1 VLVVLV
7 RHLKPT
13 KAHLV
18 EILFFH
24 QSLRLAVVVAATG
37 MTVFTLENKTA

>member
-1 VLVVLV
+1 VEAVLV

-18 EILFFH
+18 AILFF
-24 QSLRLAVVVAATG
+24 QQLLRLEAAVAVTD
-37 MTVFTLENKTA
+37 MTALTLENKTV